1 MAGNP
6 LDQLNPPVPGSDSV
20 NSTVRIRKR
29 GKFREY
35 RKKFREF
42 CNKFREFWG
51 HSKSKY
57 KKGKLKTPDQLQHSR
72 PSSRQSTRPASVLIQ
87 ARDIPLGD
95 NQSAPFSAS
104 PSGKNQ
110 STPFWTAQEK
120 ALSAPLYEARVLEMI
135 FAKDVPRPTMKTDL
149 PQLQQRI
156 EKMQQL
162 VYCNALLIW
171 NTLSSTKPTTEDA
184 AEYGGALILQETDLG
199 KPEINWLESIM
210 KDQMEAD
217 RLRWLVTQVVEQF
230 VADANKGSSKVAE
243 IAALGPVLQ
252 KEPYRT
258 LLSTS
263 LETFGDSSM
272 LNVDMLQ
279 GLVQLLQSASPGY
292 LESNDLVQILK
303 IIRERLQGT
312 HHQSIEHSYHLTLA
326 VSRILDVMADH
337 KVQDLDRVLEHEP
350 LSAV

>member
-57 KKGKLKTPDQLQHSR
+57 KKGKLKTPDKLQHSR
-72 PSSRQSTRPASVLIQ
+72 PSSQQSTRLASVLIQ

-95 NQSAPFSAS
+95 NQSTPFSAS
-104 PSGKNQ
+104 PSGNNQ
-110 STPFWTAQEK
+110 STPFRTAQEK
-120 ALSAPLYEARVLEMI
+120 ALSAPLNEARSLEMI
-135 FAKDVPRPTMKTDL
+135 FTEDIPKPIMKTEL

-156 EKMQQL
+156 ETIQQL
-162 VYCNALLIW
+162 VCCNILLQRDILSPPKPVTG
-171 NTLSSTKPTTEDA
+171 NTADH
-184 AEYGGALILQETDLG
+184 GGPVALQEHALDKSELD
-199 KPEINWLESIM
+199 WLESTM

-217 RLRWLVTQVVEQF
+217 RLRWLATRVVEQF
-230 VADANKGSSKVAE
+230 VADANKGSAKVAE
-243 IAALGPVLQ
+243 IVALGPVLQ

-292 LESNDLVQILK
+292 LESDDLVQILK

-312 HHQSIEHSYHLTLA
+312 HHQSTEHSYHLTLA

-337 KVQDLDRVLEHEP
+337 RVQDLDR
-350 LSAV
+350 